1 MEQKIITF
9 SKENQVKVGRNLT
22 IVGVT
27 DDMLECVLFSSSLS
41 KYVYIDIANL
51 SDSLKNTII
60 DNYLC
65 ETKNVPT
72 FDEFFLDVMTEV
84 SKALATT
91 DKPLD
96 IRISTDPFNDNDKCV
111 EIHSEPY
118 EIDNN
123 RANVLN
129 RLAELIQ
136 KYGEENTLFTF
147 DFCSQTGCELQNSTI
162 DEIQYSPMGNDFL
175 IMFNANTK
183 DWAMIDNFSTEE
195 LYHFVNQLEIWLK
208 EEED

>member
-27 DDMLECVLFSSSLS
+27 DDRLECVLFSSSLS

-84 SKALATT
+84 SKALTTT

-96 IRISTDPFNDNDKCV
+96 IRISTDHFNDNDKDD
-111 EIHSEPY
+111 EIYNEIY
-118 EIDNN
+118 EIDIVCLKQIYNDYICN
-123 RANVLN
+123 AKIEYVSIDIFENVDYDN
-129 RLAELIQ
+129 VPPTNFHVEGAEETDYFVEYKFSSIGE
-136 KYGEENTLFTF
+136 KYQIHRKGEGFHSVE
-147 DFCSQTGCELQNSTI
+147 
-162 DEIQYSPMGNDFL
+162 
-175 IMFNANTK
+175 
-183 DWAMIDNFSTEE
+183 
-195 LYHFVNQLEIWLK
+195 
-208 EEED
+208 

>member
-84 SKALATT
+84 GKALATT

-96 IRISTDPFNDNDKCV
+96 IRISTGPFNDNDKCV
-111 EIHSEPY
+111 EVHSEPY
-118 EIDNN
+118 EIDIVCLKQIYNDYICN
-123 RANVLN
+123 AKIEYVSIDIFENVDYDN
-129 RLAELIQ
+129 VPPTNFHVEGAEETDYFVEYKFSSIGE
-136 KYGEENTLFTF
+136 KYQIRRKGEGFHSVE
-147 DFCSQTGCELQNSTI
+147 
-162 DEIQYSPMGNDFL
+162 
-175 IMFNANTK
+175 
-183 DWAMIDNFSTEE
+183 
-195 LYHFVNQLEIWLK
+195 
-208 EEED
+208 

>member
-1 MEQKIITF
+1 MK
-9 SKENQVKVGRNLT
+9 
-22 IVGVT
+22 
-27 DDMLECVLFSSSLS
+27 
-41 KYVYIDIANL
+41 
-51 SDSLKNTII
+51 
-60 DNYLC
+60 
-65 ETKNVPT
+65 TK
-72 FDEFFLDVMTEV
+72 
-84 SKALATT
+84 
-91 DKPLD
+91 
-96 IRISTDPFNDNDKCV
+96 
-111 EIHSEPY
+111 
-118 EIDNN
+118 IDNN

-129 RLAELIQ
+129 RLAEWIQ

>member
-9 SKENQVKVGRNLT
+9 SKGNQVKVGRNLT

-60 DNYLC
+60 NNYLC
-65 ETKNVPT
+65 ENKNVPT

-96 IRISTDPFNDNDKCV
+96 IRISTDHFNYNDRDD
-111 EIHSEPY
+111 EIYNEIY
-118 EIDNN
+118 EIDVDCLKQIYNDYICN
-123 RANVLN
+123 AKVEYVSIDIVKNVYYDNLFPPTN
-129 RLAELIQ
+129 FHVEGAEETDYFVEYKFSSIGE
-136 KYGEENTLFTF
+136 KYQIRRKGQGFH
-147 DFCSQTGCELQNSTI
+147 SV
-162 DEIQYSPMGNDFL
+162 
-175 IMFNANTK
+175 K
-183 DWAMIDNFSTEE
+183 
-195 LYHFVNQLEIWLK
+195 
-208 EEED
+208 

>member
-51 SDSLKNTII
+51 SDLLKNTII

-96 IRISTDPFNDNDKCV
+96 IRISTDHFNDNDRDD
-111 EIHSEPY
+111 EIYNEIY
-118 EIDNN
+118 EIDVDSLKRIYNDYLVN
-123 RANVLN
+123 PKVEYLSIDIFENVDYDN
-129 RLAELIQ
+129 VPPTNFHVEGAEETDYFVEYKFSSIGE
-136 KYGEENTLFTF
+136 KYQIHRKGEGFHSVE
-147 DFCSQTGCELQNSTI
+147 
-162 DEIQYSPMGNDFL
+162 
-175 IMFNANTK
+175 
-183 DWAMIDNFSTEE
+183 
-195 LYHFVNQLEIWLK
+195 
-208 EEED
+208 

>member
-96 IRISTDPFNDNDKCV
+96 IRISTDHFNDNDRDD
-111 EIHSEPY
+111 EIYNEIY
-118 EIDNN
+118 EIDVDSLKRIYNDYLVN
-123 RANVLN
+123 PKVEYLSIDIFENVDYDN
-129 RLAELIQ
+129 VPPTNFHVEGAEETDYFVEYKFSSIGE
-136 KYGEENTLFTF
+136 KYQIHRKGEGFHSVE
-147 DFCSQTGCELQNSTI
+147 
-162 DEIQYSPMGNDFL
+162 
-175 IMFNANTK
+175 
-183 DWAMIDNFSTEE
+183 
-195 LYHFVNQLEIWLK
+195 
-208 EEED
+208 

>member
-91 DKPLD
+91 DNKPLD

-111 EIHSEPY
+111 EVHSEPY
-118 EIDNN
+118 EIDIVCLKQIYNDYICN
-123 RANVLN
+123 AKIEYVSIDIFENVDYDN
-129 RLAELIQ
+129 VPPTNFHVEGAEETDYFVEYKFSSIGE
-136 KYGEENTLFTF
+136 KYQIHRKGEGFHSVE
-147 DFCSQTGCELQNSTI
+147 
-162 DEIQYSPMGNDFL
+162 
-175 IMFNANTK
+175 
-183 DWAMIDNFSTEE
+183 
-195 LYHFVNQLEIWLK
+195 
-208 EEED
+208 

>member
-27 DDMLECVLFSSSLS
+27 DDMLECVLFSGSLS

-65 ETKNVPT
+65 ENKNVPT

-96 IRISTDPFNDNDKCV
+96 IRISTEPFNDNDKCV
-111 EIHSEPY
+111 EVHSEPY
-118 EIDNN
+118 EIDIHCLKQIYNDYICN
-123 RANVLN
+123 AKV
-129 RLAELIQ
+129 EYVSIDVEETDYFVEYKFSSIGE
-136 KYGEENTLFTF
+136 KYQIGRKGQRFH
-147 DFCSQTGCELQNSTI
+147 SV
-162 DEIQYSPMGNDFL
+162 
-175 IMFNANTK
+175 K
-183 DWAMIDNFSTEE
+183 
-195 LYHFVNQLEIWLK
+195 
-208 EEED
+208 

>member
-1 MEQKIITF
+1 M
-9 SKENQVKVGRNLT
+9 ENQVKVGRNLT

-96 IRISTDPFNDNDKCV
+96 IRISTDHFNDNDKDD
-111 EIHSEPY
+111 EIYNEIY
-118 EIDNN
+118 EIDIDSLKRIYNDYLVN
-123 RANVLN
+123 PKVEYLSIDIFENVDYDN
-129 RLAELIQ
+129 VPPTNFHVEGAEETDYFVEYKFSSIGE
-136 KYGEENTLFTF
+136 KYQIHRKGEGFHSVE
-147 DFCSQTGCELQNSTI
+147 
-162 DEIQYSPMGNDFL
+162 
-175 IMFNANTK
+175 
-183 DWAMIDNFSTEE
+183 
-195 LYHFVNQLEIWLK
+195 
-208 EEED
+208 